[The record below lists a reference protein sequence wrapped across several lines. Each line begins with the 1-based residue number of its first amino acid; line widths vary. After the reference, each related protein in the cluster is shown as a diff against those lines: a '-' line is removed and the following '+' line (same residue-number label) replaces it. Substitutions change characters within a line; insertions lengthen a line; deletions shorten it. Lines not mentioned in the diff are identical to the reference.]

1 VSDPVADRPRR
12 RMFDHVAGAPT
23 LVGAGGRFE
32 GRLDVNGPMS
42 LGGTIVG
49 DGEVR
54 GALSIAEGAHWH
66 GNVQAESA
74 IVSGRVT
81 GDLTVAGKL
90 EIGKS
95 AVIRGAVCADVIA
108 IADGASVDGE
118 MTVTG
123 GKPVGRFVER
133 RAGRPAGG

>member
-1 VSDPVADRPRR
+1 MSESVAERPRR
-12 RMFDHVAGAPT
+12 RLFDQVAGAPT

-32 GRLDVNGPMS
+32 GRLEVNGPMS

-49 DGEVR
+49 DGEIR
-54 GALSIAEGAHWH
+54 GVLSIAEGAHWQ
-66 GNVQAESA
+66 GNVQAQSA
-74 IVSGRVT
+74 IVAGRVS
-81 GDLTVAGKL
+81 GDLTVTGKL

-95 AVIRGAVCADVIA
+95 AVIRGAVRAEVIA

-123 GKPVGRFVER
+123 GQPVGRFVER
-133 RAGRPAGG
+133 RAGRPAAR

>member
-1 VSDPVADRPRR
+1 
-12 RMFDHVAGAPT
+12 MFDHVAGAPT

-42 LGGTIVG
+42 LGGTIIG
-49 DGEVR
+49 NGEVR
-54 GALSIAEGAHWH
+54 GALSIAEGAHWQ

-95 AVIRGAVCADVIA
+95 AVIRGAVRADVIA

-133 RAGRPAGG
+133 RTGRAAGG